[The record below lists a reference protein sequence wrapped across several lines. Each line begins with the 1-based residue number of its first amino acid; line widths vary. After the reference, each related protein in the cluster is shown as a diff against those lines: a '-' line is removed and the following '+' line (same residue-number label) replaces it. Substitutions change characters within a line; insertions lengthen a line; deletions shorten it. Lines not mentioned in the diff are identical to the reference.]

1 MTKKVKL
8 PKAVCD
14 ALDLCIN
21 RYQINHSE
29 IIYLMIRKAFYNVD
43 TNLTFMHDEDAET
56 IMRALVLG
64 YEPELTAE
72 EQLKERYENCGDFCT
87 YEHFLG
93 YRDGVKDA
101 LHLHGIKYDWIKGW
115 GEDDAE

>member
-1 MTKKVKL
+1 MSKKVKL

-14 ALDLCIN
+14 ALEDV
-21 RYQINHSE
+21 RNHMFNYSHSAVVAKTLNKSWE
-29 IIYLMIRKAFYNVD
+29 RHELKVLNGQNAD
-43 TNLTFMHDEDAET
+43 K

-64 YEPELTAE
+64 YEPEQTPE
-72 EQLKERYENCGDFCT
+72 EQLKERYENRGDYCT

-115 GEDDAE
+115 GEEDAE

>member
-1 MTKKVKL
+1 MTEKVKL
-8 PKAVCD
+8 PKDVCD
-14 ALDLCIN
+14 IFNQVLNCAIPMLPSDLFL
-21 RYQINHSE
+21 E
-29 IIYLMIRKAFYNVD
+29 IATGAVTPKMYIAIKDIDL
-43 TNLTFMHDEDAET
+43 ET

-64 YEPELTAE
+64 YEPEMTAE
-72 EQLKERYENCGDFCT
+72 EQIKERYENRGDFCT